1 MKVYGHRGAS
11 LYAPQNTLASFEMAF
26 KMGAYGVENDVRC
39 TADGEIVVMHNGD
52 TMEMCGVKLIPEQST
67 LAELKALDIID
78 KNGNPTGQKIP
89 TLGETYELMKK
100 YPETHINVELKSAG
114 EVFLKKVLEVTE
126 KYKMTHRVI
135 YSTFNAA
142 NLEWLHANRPD
153 IPTAFLN
160 QSEDF
165 STALKYGCVAIH
177 PHQYNVTPE
186 YVKAAHEANLEINVW
201 TVDAVH
207 EINKMIELGVD
218 GIISDCPNVAMDW
231 IALYNRK

>member
-11 LYAPQNTLASFEMAF
+11 LYAPQNTLAAFELAF
-26 KMGAYGVENDVRC
+26 RMGAYGVENDVRL

-52 TMEMCGVKLIPEQST
+52 TEEMCGKKLVVEEAT
-67 LAELKALDIID
+67 LAELKELDIID
-78 KNGNPTGQKIP
+78 KTGKYPGQKIP
-89 TLGETYELMKK
+89 TLAETYELMKK
-100 YPETHINVELKSAG
+100 YPEVHINVELKSSG
-114 EVFLKKVLEVTE
+114 EIFLKKVLEITE
-126 KYKMTHRVI
+126 QYKMTHRVL
-135 YSTFNAA
+135 YSTFNVA

-153 IPTAFLN
+153 IPTALLN

-165 STALKYGCVAIH
+165 SLAVKNGCVAVH

-207 EINKMIELGVD
+207 ELNKMIELGVD
-218 GIISDCPNVAMDW
+218 GIISDCPNVALDW
-231 IALYNRK
+231 IAVNNRK